1 MLSRKMGS
9 VRYRNGGT
17 HIAADKTFSSLIV
30 RTLLMVGLISIL
42 LLAYI
47 ALSAAKTNYSY
58 ALMNEKR
65 QVQRLQREND
75 NLRID
80 IAKLEAPERIY
91 TIATEKMGMAAP
103 DYVLYGSQLQGDAER
118 KTAGR

>member
-1 MLSRKMGS
+1 M
-9 VRYRNGGT
+9 RYRGSERSDADRKFSIL
-17 HIAADKTFSSLIV
+17 IA
-30 RTLLMVGLISIL
+30 RTLSIVGLVSFF

-47 ALSAAKTNYSY
+47 ALSAAKTDYSY

-91 TIATEKMGMAAP
+91 TIATQEMGMITP
-103 DYVLYGSQLQGDAER
+103 EYVLYGRHL
-118 KTAGR
+118 KTSSDKIPAGR